1 MSHFDHMT
9 ADEIIRHLVTDG
21 KISTE
26 AVQLLERK
34 LELDWVVTGDE
45 AEMLFQ
51 INQHLGQLE
60 ENCPTWADLYVH
72 AITQYLVFDMNTPGE
87 VSTEEAEW
95 LRKHIDASGKLSL
108 NDVNLLKQ
116 IHKLAKV
123 CCPTLHPLFDLAK
136 V

>member
-9 ADEIIRHLVTDG
+9 AEEIIRHLVTDG

-34 LELDWVVTGDE
+34 LDLDWVVTGDE

-51 INQHLGQLE
+51 INQHVGQHE
-60 ENCPTWADLYVH
+60 ENCATWTDLYVH

-87 VSTEEAEW
+87 VSTDEAEW
-95 LRKHIDASGKLSL
+95 LRKHVDASSNLSP
-108 NDVNLLKQ
+108 NDIKLLKH

-123 CCPTLHPLFDLAK
+123 YCPTLQPLFDLAK